1 MQNDYRKRIADDILQ
16 FRLKTASAVL
26 IEGAEGAEAGTEE
39 GTAPAEGETGE
50 ASAEGEAP
58 AEGAAPAE
66 GEAPAEDAAPAETP
80 AE

>member
-26 IEGAEGAEAGTEE
+26 IEGAEGADTGIEE
-39 GTAPAEGETGE
+39 GTAPAEGET
-50 ASAEGEAP
+50 P

>member
-1 MQNDYRKRIADDILQ
+1 MQNDYRKKIADDILQ

-26 IEGAEGAEAGTEE
+26 IEGAEGADTGTEE

-66 GEAPAEDAAPAETP
+66 DAAPDETP